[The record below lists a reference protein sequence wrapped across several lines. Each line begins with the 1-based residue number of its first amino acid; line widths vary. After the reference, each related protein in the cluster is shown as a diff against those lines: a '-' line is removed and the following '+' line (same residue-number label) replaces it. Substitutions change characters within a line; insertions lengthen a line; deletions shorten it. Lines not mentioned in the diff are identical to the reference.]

1 MRQDPGAA
9 NEHVRERER
18 ERERGGGERERERE
32 RDGGGD
38 DDQITINHSLTASAR
53 WLRQDLGARNQLV
66 Y

>member
-1 MRQDPGAA
+1 MRQDPGGA
-9 NEHVRERER
+9 NEHLQRELERER
-18 ERERGGGERERERE
+18 EREGGRERERE

>member
-9 NEHVRERER
+9 NEHLQRELERE
-18 ERERGGGERERERE
+18 GGGRERERERE